1 MKFERL
7 PAKAIIIWEL
17 LAALLFAALFSL
29 TLFLLIP
36 GTWLWYT
43 LLWVL
48 GALCVLTTFLYLP
61 LYYTSIEFGAN
72 SKVLV
77 YRKGVIFPK
86 TEILYRDR
94 IAFVTVYHNPLT
106 PVLQL
111 STLTVR
117 AAGGTLRIL
126 FMSTKRAEALAAQL
140 ARV

>member
-1 MKFERL
+1 M
-7 PAKAIIIWEL
+7 

-111 STLTVR
+111 STLTVS